1 VAIDWVRGQAW
12 ADSNKIGL
20 FGISFGAATIMDALV
35 LDAPGKMPCNIEP
48 VSQTID
54 SNWRAVEHET
64 TGLGIVTVIIE
75 LVCMKEYRTVCLAH
89 LLYRSQEV

>member
-1 VAIDWVRGQAW
+1 
-12 ADSNKIGL
+12 
-20 FGISFGAATIMDALV
+20 M
-35 LDAPGKMPCNIEP
+35 CNIEP

-64 TGLGIVTVIIE
+64 TGLEIVTVIIE

-89 LLYRSQEV
+89 LLFRSQE